1 MADKLPPFQSYS
13 SRSSNV
19 APRTPGKALYIIL
32 ILLLLV
38 VIGVGAAQ
46 YLSSRAGVTEDA
58 VATPIEFEQPEEQ
71 PQITVTVQPTQSE
84 PEEEEEESEAQET
97 KRSDLSIVIH
107 NGNGEAG
114 VAGKASNILKQ
125 LGYKVHSTGNAA
137 NYDYEKTVIRISKDK
152 AVYLELLKD
161 DLSSSY
167 TIGETSTNYTG
178 AGDALIIIGAN

>member
-32 ILLLLV
+32 VLLLLV

-46 YLSSRAGVTEDA
+46 YLSSRAGVAENA

-71 PQITVTVQPTQSE
+71 PQITVTIQPTQSE
-84 PEEEEEESEAQET
+84 AIEEDTEAAEP
-97 KRSDLSIVIH
+97 KRSDISIVIH
-107 NGNGEAG
+107 NGSGAAG

-125 LGYKVHSTGNAA
+125 LGYAVQSTGNAD
-137 NYDYEKTVIRISKDK
+137 NFDYESTVIRISKDK
-152 AVYLELLKD
+152 SQYLELLKE

-178 AGDALIIIGAN
+178 AGDALVIIGEE